1 VDEINDSFMSRLY
14 ALFDS
19 VRAFLAEANV
29 KLSRVGGTRVLD
41 SGMLST
47 HDKRAGIGGMQLDT
61 QLEELRHLQVT
72 VIVSFVFL
80 SVTRVRYY

>member
-1 VDEINDSFMSRLY
+1 MSRLY